1 MTAATCPACKGP
13 KAPRQ
18 YLCSGCWWTLVP
30 AARRALNR
38 RDGMPAARRLGALLE
53 QLKAGT
59 PLHRIEITP

>member
-18 YLCSGCWWTLVP
+18 YLCSGCWFTLVP
-30 AARRALNR
+30 AARRALNQR
-38 RDGMPAARRLGALLE
+38 GDHAAGRLSQLLD
-53 QLKAGT
+53 QLRAGT